1 MPKLRPDPPPLRLL
15 DVQEKGEE
23 RLRALRLR
31 LYVSETRRKALE
43 EALLMHVE
51 AAGLALAPSAARMD
65 DGEEEARD
73 GGAGGERGE
82 ARSTAGWR

>member
-1 MPKLRPDPPPLRLL
+1 M
-15 DVQEKGEE
+15 QEQGEE

-51 AAGLALAPSAARMD
+51 AAGLALAPSAAR
-65 DGEEEARD
+65 
-73 GGAGGERGE
+73 
-82 ARSTAGWR
+82 